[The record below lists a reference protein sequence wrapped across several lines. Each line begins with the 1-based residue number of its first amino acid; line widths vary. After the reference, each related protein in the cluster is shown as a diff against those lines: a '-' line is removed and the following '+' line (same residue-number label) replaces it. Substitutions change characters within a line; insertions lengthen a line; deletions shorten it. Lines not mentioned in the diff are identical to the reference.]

1 MVKQPTTPFIHVKH
15 FSSLNLLDSEVYDIC
30 TTHPDCNYY
39 ESQLYKNYSNYIKEY
54 LSERIL
60 PKITLKTD
68 TMMLEETVK
77 NWKNFKDIFIKFC
90 VKIYQYLDRFYVH
103 IENQRVL
110 KEEGHFIFYETIFNK
125 LKTQM
130 RNVILTKIEQDRNGV
145 QINRNL
151 LSDSILIFLDMN
163 SCGDETDNIYFEEFE
178 KYIKEETSNYCKRF

>member
-1 MVKQPTTPFIHVKH
+1 
-15 FSSLNLLDSEVYDIC
+15 
-30 TTHPDCNYY
+30 
-39 ESQLYKNYSNYIKEY
+39 
-54 LSERIL
+54 
-60 PKITLKTD
+60 
-68 TMMLEETVK
+68 MMLEETVK

-110 KEEGHFIFYETIFNK
+110 KEEGYFIFYETIFNK

-151 LSDSILIFLDMN
+151 LSDSILV
-163 SCGDETDNIYFEEFE
+163 
-178 KYIKEETSNYCKRF
+178 